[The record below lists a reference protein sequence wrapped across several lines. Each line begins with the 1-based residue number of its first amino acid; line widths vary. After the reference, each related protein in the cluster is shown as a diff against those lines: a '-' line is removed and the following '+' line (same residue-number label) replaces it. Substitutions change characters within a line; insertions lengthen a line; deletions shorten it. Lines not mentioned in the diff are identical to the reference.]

1 VPRAEPRERI
11 VGEPNLGSARPE
23 FTESSLDRTACYF
36 DPDDGVMDLEAP
48 TAFSKYELVTRLAV
62 GGMAELYLARTRGIP
77 GFEKYLVIKRI
88 LRERTKDPEFVR
100 MFLDEA
106 RVAATLDHTNVVHIY
121 DVGCVDGE
129 YFIAM
134 EYISGRNVFE
144 LVQAAQRRKP
154 GGLPIETVITIAAG
168 AAAGLHYAHEKR
180 DFGGTPLSIVHRD
193 VTPQN
198 VMVTFDGAVKLVD
211 FGIVKAAN
219 REAETLS
226 GTLKGKLGYMSPEQ
240 CTGKPLDGRSDL
252 FALGVL
258 MYELSLGKR
267 LYREKTEFETLRK
280 IVDGPVPSI
289 REVDATLPAELDAIV
304 QRCLQK
310 RADDRYPTARDLL
323 VALEDLARERRY
335 NIGVAALAK
344 YLEELF
350 PEEVN
355 AHREGGGVAA
365 LAIARA
371 SGSAPSYFGE
381 SKEQKTKASV
391 PMSRAREKFFRRRR
405 LRALG
410 LGVVAVVAA
419 AGVWYLRTRPL
430 AATPTA
436 TPVAAHPAEP
446 PPMDSSQ
453 LTGPGDLPP
462 KLLQGKPAKLPSATL
477 PLSPTIICRL
487 LIGSDGTVERAQV
500 FRSRLELQ
508 VYEDAALAAAQDYR
522 FRPAQHAGAPVAVWI
537 NWPVRF
543 AASPSER

>member
-1 VPRAEPRERI
+1 
-11 VGEPNLGSARPE
+11 
-23 FTESSLDRTACYF
+23 
-36 DPDDGVMDLEAP
+36 MDSDSP
-48 TAFSKYELVTRLAV
+48 TPFGKYELVTRLAV

-106 RVAATLDHTNVVHIY
+106 RVAATLDHPNVVHIY

-134 EYISGRNVFE
+134 EYISGRNIVDV
-144 LVQAAQRRKP
+144 LQASQKRSGG
-154 GGLPIETVITIAAG
+154 GGLPIEIVLTIAAG
-168 AAAGLHYAHEKR
+168 AASGLHYAHGKR

-219 REAETLS
+219 RESDTLS

-240 CTGKPLDGRSDL
+240 CTGKPLDGRSDI

-258 MYELSLGKR
+258 TYELMLGKR

-280 IVDGPVPSI
+280 IVDGPVPSL
-289 REVDATLPAELDAIV
+289 RAVDATVPAELDAIV

-310 RADDRYPTARDLL
+310 RADDRFPDARALL
-323 VALEDLARERRY
+323 VALEELARERRY
-335 NIGVAALAK
+335 NIGVAALGQ
-344 YLEELF
+344 YVETLF
-350 PEEVN
+350 PEEVT
-355 AHREGGGVAA
+355 AHREGGGIAA
-365 LAIARA
+365 LAIARG

-381 SKEQKTKASV
+381 SKAQKTVASV
-391 PMSRAREKFFRRRR
+391 PMSRAREKFLRRRK
-405 LRALG
+405 LRAVLG
-410 LGVVAVVAA
+410 AVIAA
-419 AGVWYLRTRPL
+419 AAVGGAWWLKTRPL
-430 AATPTA
+430 TTAPATAAVPA
-436 TPVAAHPAEP
+436 AAAPVEP
-446 PPMDSSQ
+446 PPVDGSQ
-453 LTGPGDLPP
+453 LTGPGDAPP
-462 KLLQGKPAKLPSATL
+462 KLIAGKPARLPSATL

-487 LIGSDGTVERAQV
+487 LVGRDGSVTRAQV

-508 VYEDAALAAAQDYR
+508 IYEDAAITAAQGYR
-522 FRPAQHAGAPVAVWI
+522 FTPAQHAGAPVAAWI

-543 AASPSER
+543 APAQ

>member
-1 VPRAEPRERI
+1 
-11 VGEPNLGSARPE
+11 
-23 FTESSLDRTACYF
+23 
-36 DPDDGVMDLEAP
+36 MDSEAP
-48 TAFSKYELVTRLAV
+48 TPFGKYELVTRLAV
-62 GGMAELYLARTRGIP
+62 GGMAELYLARARGIP

-134 EYISGRNVFE
+134 EYISGRN
-144 LVQAAQRRKP
+144 LVEILQAAQRQKP
-154 GGLPIETVITIAAG
+154 GGLSIETVIAIAAG

-240 CTGKPLDGRSDL
+240 CTGKPLDGRSDI

-280 IVDGPVPSI
+280 IVDGPVPSM
-289 REVDATLPAELDAIV
+289 RDVDPALPAELDQIV

-310 RADDRYPTARDLL
+310 QADDRYPVARDLL

-335 NIGVAALAK
+335 NIGVASLAK
-344 YLEELF
+344 YVEELF
-350 PEEVN
+350 PEEVTL
-355 AHREGGGVAA
+355 HREGGGVAA

-381 SKEQKTKASV
+381 SNGQKTKASV

-405 LRALG
+405 LRAVG
-410 LGVVAVVAA
+410 AGVLAVVAA
-419 AGVWYLRTRPL
+419 AAVWYVQTRP
-430 AATPTA
+430 AASTPPPTA

-446 PPMDSSQ
+446 PPMDGSQ
-453 LTGPGDLPP
+453 LTGPGDAPP
-462 KLLQGKPAKLPSATL
+462 KLIAGKPAKLPSATL

-487 LIGSDGTVERAQV
+487 LVGRDGTVARAQV

-508 VYEDAALAAAQDYR
+508 VYEDAALTAAQSYR
-522 FRPAQHAGAPVAVWI
+522 FRPAQHAGAPVAVWT

-543 AASPSER
+543 AASR